1 MELVGQVI
9 VWIMMG
15 FMALG
20 AGAYLLRPDS
30 PLAGEFRDGIFTIG
44 QIFIPVAGMMGII
57 PLLVP
62 AIDKTVGP
70 IYEWLH
76 SDPAIA
82 VSTFLPSDQGAYALS
97 LEVANSHAAWI
108 QAFTVSLTS
117 GAVIAFS
124 IPVGLAMLDRKYHK
138 YMALGTMCGLLAIPV
153 TSLIM
158 SLLLVQSGVLLR
170 EGIDTSGPGT
180 KPFDLSVGEV
190 LFNLAPLVI
199 IMVTLALALKFFTDF
214 MVKAFLV
221 FGKAIVVVTTISMT
235 ANVIEYFTGVFSTVF
250 GSFPLAPFIADAEDQ
265 FRALEVVGYIGVMLA
280 GAFPMVYAIRTGL
293 AKPLQAIGD
302 RFGVSEAGITG
313 FLAGATN
320 ILALFRVVPLMPPRD
335 RVLTIAFSVCAAF
348 AFGDYLAFTANF
360 QPNMIVPMIVG
371 KLCGG
376 ALAVAI
382 AVWLAVPYLNRFEQ
396 DESDDPIL
404 ADTAT
409 ERAAVQNNVY

>member
-9 VWIMMG
+9 IWVMMG
-15 FMALG
+15 FMVLG
-20 AGAYLLRPDS
+20 AGAYILRPGS
-30 PLAGEFRDGIFTIG
+30 PLAGEFRDGIGTIG

-62 AIDKTVGP
+62 AIEKTIGP
-70 IYEWLH
+70 IYRWLH

-97 LEVANSHAAWI
+97 LEVAGSHSAWI
-108 QAFTVSLTS
+108 LGFTVSLTS

-124 IPVGLAMLDRKYHK
+124 IPIGLAMLDRKYHK
-138 YMALGTMCGLLAIPV
+138 YMALGTMCGLLAIPF
-153 TSLIM
+153 TSLVM
-158 SLLLVQSGVLLR
+158 ALVLMQSGVLLR
-170 EGIDTSGPGT
+170 EDLDTSGPGT
-180 KPFDLSVGEV
+180 RPFDLSFGEV
-190 LFNLAPLVI
+190 LLNLVPLVV
-199 IMVTLALALKFFTDF
+199 IMVTLALALKFFTDS

-235 ANVIEYFTGVFSTVF
+235 ANVVEYFTGVFSMIF
-250 GSFPLAPFIADAEDQ
+250 GSFPLAPFIADTEDQ

-293 AKPLQAIGD
+293 ARPLQAVGD
-302 RFGVSEAGITG
+302 RFGVSESGITG

-320 ILALFRVVPLMPPRD
+320 ILALYRIVPLMPARD

-371 KLCGG
+371 KLVGG
-376 ALAVAI
+376 VI
-382 AVWLAVPYLNRFEQ
+382 AVGVAMWLAVPYLRRFA
-396 DESDDPIL
+396 DEDDDP
-404 ADTAT
+404 ADEPEEHAGL
-409 ERAAVQNNVY
+409 EPNKV